1 MMLLSLDK
9 NTQIIRNLASVRKP
23 ALIILFAAAALL
35 LGCPG
40 ANAQRRIERVG
51 LLNSPKG
58 FGVSLGI
65 QQEDR
70 RVYNT
75 VSLTADLDGILGGIE
90 STPGVKFTWL
100 HQNQIRGG
108 VIRDDVDYGLYLGG
122 GFTTGWVR
130 DHGAPNRN
138 HGAILGMAAGA
149 GVVFLFPN
157 HIDIA
162 LSFTGEF
169 GLQLRK
175 DETFGTLDL
184 SWYENGVLKALIPQ
198 VTLYYRFK

>member
-1 MMLLSLDK
+1 MTKPAFITLLS
-9 NTQIIRNLASVRKP
+9 ASV
-23 ALIILFAAAALL
+23 LL
-35 LGCPG
+35 LSCFPVR
-40 ANAQRRIERVG
+40 AEHRTIERVG
-51 LLNSPKG
+51 ILNSPKG
-58 FGVSLGI
+58 FGISLGI

-70 RVYNT
+70 RLYNT
-75 VSLTADLDGILGGIE
+75 VSLTADLDGILDGIE
-90 STPGVKFTWL
+90 SAPGIKFTWL
-100 HQNQIRGG
+100 HQNQIRRGI
-108 VIRDDVDYGLYLGG
+108 IRDDVNYAMYLGG

-130 DHGAPNRN
+130 DHGAPGRN

-149 GVVFLFPN
+149 GVVFLFPG
-157 HIDIA
+157 HIDIS

-198 VTLYYRFK
+198 VTIYYRF